1 MVHLGY
7 YKIIMSGGIKT
18 ILILSIV
25 VSVIIAALISI
36 FLILDIA
43 KAPELRD
50 ALVKALLIIGVV
62 AVASAVIIVVVS
74 AGEKKEL
81 EPPKSPP

>member
-1 MVHLGY
+1 
-7 YKIIMSGGIKT
+7 MSGGIKT

-43 KAPELRD
+43 KAPELRET
-50 ALVKALLIIGVV
+50 LVKALLIIGVV
-62 AVASAVIIVVVS
+62 AAASAVIMIVVSV
-74 AGEKKEL
+74 GEKKEVEL
-81 EPPKSPP
+81 PKSPP